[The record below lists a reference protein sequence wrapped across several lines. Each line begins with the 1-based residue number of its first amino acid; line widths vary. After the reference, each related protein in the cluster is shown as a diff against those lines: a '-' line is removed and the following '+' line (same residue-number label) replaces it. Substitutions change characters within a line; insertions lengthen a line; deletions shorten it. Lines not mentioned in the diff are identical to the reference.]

1 MLRTSFAAP
10 VVVALAVAA
19 AGCGGSSNSSTLSPA
34 EQWATGFCGAVND
47 WKSALGDAKTEATSN
62 PTQDGLQTAAEDA
75 RTATDTLVASLKDL
89 GAPDTTSGTQVED
102 AVNSLSTT
110 IDTQVS
116 SLQDTVNGIS
126 SIADLPSAIPK
137 VTASLSTLSTA
148 VSQTVTTIDNADVK
162 GELKSA
168 FDNAPECSNLTS

>member
-1 MLRTSFAAP
+1 ML
-10 VVVALAVAA
+10 VVVALAGAA
-19 AGCGGSSNSSTLSPA
+19 AGCGGSDSSSTLSPA

-47 WKSALGDAKTEATSN
+47 WTSALGDVKSEVTSN

-75 RTATDTLVASLKDL
+75 RSATDTLVSSLKDL
-89 GAPDTTSGTQVED
+89 GTPDMASGTQVED

-116 SLQDTVNGIS
+116 SIQDTVDGIS
-126 SIADLPSAIPK
+126 SVADLPGALTKIS
-137 VTASLSTLSTA
+137 ASLGTLSTE

-162 GELKSA
+162 GELKTA
-168 FDNAPECSNLTS
+168 FESAPECANLNP